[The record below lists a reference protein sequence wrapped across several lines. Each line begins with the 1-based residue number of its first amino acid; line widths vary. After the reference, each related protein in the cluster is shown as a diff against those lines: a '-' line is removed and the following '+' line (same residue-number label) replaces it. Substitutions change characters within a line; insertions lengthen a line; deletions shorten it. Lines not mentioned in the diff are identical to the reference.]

1 MSHDSDLS
9 KIQRQASAARR
20 AMAGDT
26 RPSGNDNGGASQP
39 VEVDTF
45 LDHYF
50 KRIDPEVAASFSKAQ
65 CEAMKVMFGAR
76 VLRRHSLDFR
86 PTLSLGRD
94 RFYMVLLA
102 GRDRRAV
109 ARETSNGGGIFLAVL
124 ALVVLILLPVLAV
137 A

>member
-1 MSHDSDLS
+1 
-9 KIQRQASAARR
+9 
-20 AMAGDT
+20 MAGDS
-26 RPSGNDNGGASQP
+26 RPAKNGENGTTQP

-50 KRIDPEVAASFSKAQ
+50 KRIDPEVAASFTKPQ

-76 VLRRHSLDFR
+76 VLRNHSLDFR

-102 GRDRRAV
+102 GRDRRAAV
-109 ARETSNGGGIFLAVL
+109 REGGNGGGVFLAVL
-124 ALVVLILLPVLAV
+124 ALVILILLPVLAV
-137 A
+137 S